1 MKNNNININI
11 PQANS
16 GESKLSAFAK
26 SWKQLFTWIANA
38 PTYRLFKVIFFSCF
52 LFVLIT
58 GSIFSYYAF
67 QDKDIVMAT
76 ANKLLLD
83 QKAENIRDFIVTPK
97 IQKELNT
104 LVYVLDADRAFLFE
118 LHNGKKTTTGLPFR
132 YADMTY
138 EETNEDRKIDK
149 VAMNFQNIPLTL
161 YKYPHYLQMK
171 KILIGSVDEI
181 DGIDHEFAK
190 HIRDCNGEYLAMTYL
205 NDNGVPLG
213 FLCVSFHDKETIPK
227 KEYIMKKME
236 EYGKSLTQLL
246 DYDIQMNKS
255 KLDDEEIIY

>member
-11 PQANS
+11 QKANG

-26 SWKQLFTWIANA
+26 TWKQLFTWVANA
-38 PTYRLFKVIFFSCF
+38 PTSRLFKVIFFSCF

-58 GSIFSYYAF
+58 SSIFSYYAF
-67 QDKDIVMAT
+67 QDKDIVKAT

-97 IQKELNT
+97 IQKELST
-104 LVYVLDADRAFLFE
+104 LVYVLNADRAFLFE
-118 LHNGKKTTTGLPFR
+118 LHNGKKNTTGLPFR

-161 YKYPHYLQMK
+161 Y
-171 KILIGSVDEI
+171 
-181 DGIDHEFAK
+181 
-190 HIRDCNGEYLAMTYL
+190 
-205 NDNGVPLG
+205 
-213 FLCVSFHDKETIPK
+213 
-227 KEYIMKKME
+227 
-236 EYGKSLTQLL
+236 
-246 DYDIQMNKS
+246 
-255 KLDDEEIIY
+255 

>member
-16 GESKLSAFAK
+16 SESKLSAFAK
-26 SWKQLFTWIANA
+26 SWKQLFTWVANA

-67 QDKDIVMAT
+67 QDKDIVKAT

-104 LVYVLDADRAFLFE
+104 LVYVLNADRAFLFE
-118 LHNGKKTTTGLPFR
+118 LHNGKKNTTGLPFR

-181 DGIDHEFAK
+181 EGIDHEFAK

-246 DYDIQMNKS
+246 DFDIQMNKS
-255 KLDDEEIIY
+255 KLDEEEIIY

>member
-11 PQANS
+11 QKANG

-26 SWKQLFTWIANA
+26 TWKQLFTWIANA

-58 GSIFSYYAF
+58 SSIFSYYAF
-67 QDKDIVMAT
+67 QDKDIVKAT

-104 LVYVLDADRAFLFE
+104 LVYVLNADRAFLFE
-118 LHNGKKTTTGLPFR
+118 LHNGKKNTTGLPFR

-161 YKYPHYLQMK
+161 YKYPHYLQRK

-181 DGIDHEFAK
+181 EGIDHEFAK

-246 DYDIQMNKS
+246 DFDIQMSKS
-255 KLDDEEIIY
+255 KLDEEEIIY